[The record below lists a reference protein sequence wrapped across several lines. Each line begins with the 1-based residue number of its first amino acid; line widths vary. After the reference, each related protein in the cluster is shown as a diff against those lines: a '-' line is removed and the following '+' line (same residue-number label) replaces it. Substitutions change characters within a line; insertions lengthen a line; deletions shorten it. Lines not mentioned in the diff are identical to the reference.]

1 MIQDKIIVALDTQD
15 RSELDKLLTELSGTA
30 TYVKVGME
38 LFYTFGNDII
48 KELKDKDFKIFLD
61 LKMHDIPS
69 TVYKACSSLSK
80 LGVDMTNV
88 HVAGGRTMMR
98 AAHDGIKEYNEKGIL
113 IAVTQLTSTDQK
125 TMNDQILIP
134 GSVEDAVLKYASL
147 TKDAGLS
154 GVVCSPLE
162 VELLKNNL
170 GSDFKTVTPGIR
182 PAGLSSNDQ
191 KRVMTPQEA
200 IKAGTDY
207 MVIGRAITQADS
219 PKIAFEN
226 ILKEIS

>member
-1 MIQDKIIVALDTQD
+1 MIKDKIIVALDTQD
-15 RSELDKLLTELSGTA
+15 RDQLDKLINELAGTA

-38 LFYTFGNDII
+38 LFYTFGNEIL
-48 KELKDKDFKIFLD
+48 KELKEKDFKIFLD

-69 TVYKACSSLSK
+69 TVYKACTSLGK

-98 AAHDGIKEYNEKGIL
+98 AAHDGLREYNDQGIL

-125 TMNDQILIP
+125 TMNEQILIP
-134 GSVEDAVLKYASL
+134 GSVEDAVLKYATL
-147 TKDAGLS
+147 TKDAGLA

-162 VELLKNNL
+162 VELLKQNL
-170 GSDFKTVTPGIR
+170 GSDFKTITPGIR
-182 PAGLSSNDQ
+182 PAGVSSNDQ

-207 MVIGRAITQADS
+207 MVIGRAITQAES
-219 PKIAFEN
+219 PKLAYEN

>member
-80 LGVDMTNV
+80 LGVDMTNI

-162 VELLKNNL
+162 VELLKHNL

-182 PAGLSSNDQ
+182 PAGVSSNDQ